1 LFQTPVGFGQA
12 PGKIN
17 RKAAKLF
24 AVLVCLFLVSCSF
37 DYGNAP
43 APDRSQ
49 PDIVMRDVE
58 YVRVRSGDPVVRF
71 QAEEAERYEQQ
82 QTMNLK
88 NFSFEQFENHG
99 NEINAAGSAGEARV
113 ELDSGNIRLGGGVKI
128 TVDSDDITIATSN
141 LTWQDKDRRLEGAP
155 GGEVE
160 ITRSDGTGF
169 SGLGFSADARR
180 RTWNFEAGVSGSY
193 TESEKEADDEEKL
206 SEETAAAGVPEIPE
220 VETK

>member
-1 LFQTPVGFGQA
+1 MYNQSGTKSIFL
-12 PGKIN
+12 
-17 RKAAKLF
+17 LF
-24 AVLVCLFLVSCSF
+24 AVPVCLFLFSCSF
-37 DYGNAP
+37 DYGNTP

-58 YVRVRSGDPVVRF
+58 YVRVRKGDPVVRF
-71 QAEEAERYEQQ
+71 QAEEAERYEQK

-99 NEINAAGSAGEARV
+99 NEINASGSAGEAQV

-128 TVDSDDITIATSN
+128 TVDSDDITIATPD
-141 LTWQDKDRRLEGAP
+141 LAWQDKDRRLEGVP

-160 ITRSDGTGF
+160 ITRSDGTSF
-169 SGLGFSADARR
+169 SGKGFSADARR

-193 TESEKEADDEEKL
+193 TESEKEADDEETPL
-206 SEETAAAGVPEIPE
+206 EETTKTDEGFAPEALEEE
-220 VETK
+220 VK